1 MTGAPS
7 QVEAPKRLLM
17 LTLAAD
23 DSYMQ
28 NVSRDFEATADE
40 DSRNDIGE

>member
-17 LTLAAD
+17 TIDVVKIDEGDTQRSSEAKDEEDFHD
-23 DSYMQ
+23 D
-28 NVSRDFEATADE
+28 VS
-40 DSRNDIGE
+40 